1 MSVRTE
7 DDAWRR
13 GEADP
18 EQTPGGGARG
28 RTRDSGA
35 Q

>member
-18 EQTPGGGARG
+18 EQTPGG